1 MKVFFGYAAGVGK
14 TYAMLQNAREQVIA
28 GIDVVVGYIEPHTR
42 PETLNLLNG
51 LEVLEKKK
59 IKYKEINL
67 KEFDLDLALKRKPE
81 IILVD
86 ELAHTNAPGSRH
98 IKRWQDIE
106 ELLLNGI
113 DVYTTINVQ
122 HLESLN
128 DVVANITSIF
138 VRETVPD
145 KILENA
151 SQVKIIDIEPE
162 DLLKRFNDG
171 KVYNKKQVKQA
182 KMNFFKK
189 ENLDALREL
198 ALRKIA
204 QRANREVQ
212 ISRLSKSE
220 IEICPTSELLLAC
233 VSMSPSS
240 SKVLRTAS
248 RMAQSLMTKWI
259 AVYVE
264 DDFMCDYTVEQKN
277 QLKNNLDL
285 AKDLG
290 AEIVILHGTDLVK
303 EILNFAKLQNVTKIV
318 IGRNHSRKNKIF
330 NLYYKRDIVD
340 KIMDLSDVIEIHVIP
355 SINLKV
361 KKTKKTFN
369 ITISNYFQIGLKD
382 VIIAIFIIVLATFIS
397 ILSVKAGFSK
407 DNVLLFYILGILF
420 ISINTKG
427 YIIGII
433 ASLINAFLFNY
444 LFTNPMLTFSM
455 QDPKYLTTVPLF
467 TLVAIIT
474 STLTTKIK
482 EEANLSAKKEKN
494 TQMLYQ
500 MSRSFLQI
508 VGRKNIVS
516 QGLEH
521 INNSIKRT
529 VVFYFTNIDGSIEE
543 MHYKLEFDD
552 DMSLINDEDEK
563 AVAVWVA
570 RNDKAAGA
578 GTDTLPGAKLYY
590 IPVMGYNKNAGV
602 IGIDCSE
609 NNIDN
614 DEQILIDTIIAQMS
628 LALDREVLY
637 REQEKSKI
645 DIERERLRN
654 DLLRAIS
661 HDLRT
666 PLTGIVGASSLIIQS
681 IDKLDNNSILKFVEG
696 IQEDGE
702 WLIRL
707 VENLL
712 SMTRI
717 DEGKL
722 ELKKENEIVDEII
735 YEAINHVKKRTGN
748 HEIKVELPNE
758 VLLVPM
764 DGKLIEQVLVNL
776 IDNALKYTPQESIIK
791 VSAYK
796 ENKFIVFDIVDN
808 GYGIKDDLAEQL
820 FERFF
825 TSGNTCVDSR
835 KGVGLG
841 LAICKSIINA
851 HGGEI
856 KARNNK
862 TKGATFQFKIPLN

>member
-590 IPVMGYNKNAGV
+590 IPVMGYNRNAGV

-776 IDNALKYTPQESIIK
+776 IDNALKYTPQQSIIK